1 MTPKIFEKA
10 QQYAET
16 RLEQELSPD
25 LLYHSVVHTRD
36 EVVPA
41 AQTLAGMEGI
51 KGKSF
56 LLLLT
61 AAWFHDIGHI
71 EESAN
76 HESIGAR
83 IAEEVLP
90 TFGYTQDQVEIVR
103 GAILATVLPQSPTG
117 LLEEVLADADLDV
130 LGHKNFMQRNHE
142 LRLELA
148 FFGTEFTDEQ
158 WYSGQLKFLEGH
170 KYFTTSARALRD
182 TQKQLNVAVLKNKLV
197 ELKMKEDVYYLA

>member
-1 MTPKIFEKA
+1 MTPQIFEQA
-10 QQYAET
+10 RQYAEG
-16 RLEQELSPD
+16 RLERELSPK
-25 LLYHSVVHTRD
+25 LLYHGIVHTRD

-51 KGKSF
+51 QGESL

-71 EESAN
+71 EESAY

-83 IAEEVLP
+83 TAAEVLP
-90 TFGYTQDQVEIVR
+90 SFGYTQEQVEIVR

-117 LLEEVLADADLDV
+117 LLEEILADADLDV
-130 LGHKNFMQRNHE
+130 LGRENFMQRNRD

-148 FFGTEFTDEQ
+148 FLGTEFTDEQ

-170 KYFTTSARALRD
+170 KYFTTSARALMD
-182 TQKQLNVAVLKNKLV
+182 TQKQLNISILRNKLDG
-197 ELKMKEDVYYLA
+197 LKMKE

>member
-1 MTPKIFEKA
+1 MTPQIFEQA
-10 QQYAET
+10 RHYAES
-16 RLEQELSPD
+16 RLERELSPS
-25 LLYHSVVHTRD
+25 LLYHSVLHTRD

-41 AQTLAGMEGI
+41 AQTLAGMEEIQGE
-51 KGKSF
+51 SL

-71 EESAN
+71 EASAN

-83 IAEEVLP
+83 IVAEVLP
-90 TFGYTQDQVEIVR
+90 SFGYTQNQVEIVR

-117 LLEEVLADADLDV
+117 LLEEILADADLDV
-130 LGHKNFMQRNHE
+130 LGRENFMQRNRD

-148 FFGTEFTDEQ
+148 FLGTELTDEQ
-158 WYSGQLKFLEGH
+158 WFSRQLEFLEGH

-182 TQKQLNVAVLKNKLV
+182 TQKQLNISKLRNKL
-197 ELKMKEDVYYLA
+197 EGLKMKE